1 MPVETLDPT
10 SMGSSLSGAAAAD
23 VPASHASYR
32 PLSAIAAASVPI
44 SDALRKTS
52 PADATAVQDSA
63 VAVTHSSG
71 SSRALS
77 KASSCPFERRFFVHY
92 DTREAD
98 QFWYHCHGESFFCT
112 APFVDSILQHPC
124 RTRKLTSE
132 TPILVANA
140 MHRALDINLMEESFR
155 YSMRVLR
162 RLPPNIMNHKHV
174 YLLAGGEMWMYG
186 AYEGSLPPGATIFSQ
201 VPCIG
206 RAPTGISPTAL
217 PS

>member
-1 MPVETLDPT
+1 
-10 SMGSSLSGAAAAD
+10 MGNHLSGAAAAD
-23 VPASHASYR
+23 APASHASHR
-32 PLSAIAAASVPI
+32 PLSVIAAAASVPI
-44 SDALRKTS
+44 SHALPDIARHKTS
-52 PADATAVQDSA
+52 PTDATAIQDSG

-112 APFVDSILQHPC
+112 PPFVDSILQHPC

-140 MHRALDINLMEESFR
+140 MHRALDINFMEESFR

-162 RLPPNIMNHKHV
+162 RLPPSIMNHKHV

-206 RAPTGISPTAL
+206 RVPTRISPCPRET
-217 PS
+217 